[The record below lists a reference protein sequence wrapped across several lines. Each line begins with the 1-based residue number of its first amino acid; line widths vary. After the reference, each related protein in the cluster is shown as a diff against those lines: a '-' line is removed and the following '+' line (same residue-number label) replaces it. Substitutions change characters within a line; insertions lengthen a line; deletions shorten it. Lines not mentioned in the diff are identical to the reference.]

1 MVISQRIPPNSS
13 SKAGAMKE
21 EGWDLAGIVSSLR
34 GIREQS
40 YLEWRNPHELVQLP
54 SGKKL
59 SRALEGL
66 RASLY
71 PHRLGLPE
79 PDLFGNPASPSATDY
94 FVGHTLDASLRNL
107 RDQIRIELAA
117 VSAGK
122 TGDPGGQDLD
132 RRATA
137 IVARFAEQLPRIRSL
152 LDADLHAAFAGDP
165 AAGSIDEVLVC
176 YPGVKAITYHRF
188 AHALHGLG
196 CPVIARIIAEIS
208 HSSTGVDIHPGAVI
222 GESFF
227 IDHGTGV
234 VIGGTARIG
243 NNVRLY
249 QAVTLGAKHFPVDE
263 KGHLVKGEPR
273 HPIVEDD
280 VVIYSGATILGR
292 VTIGRGATIGGN
304 VWLTRSIPA
313 GATVTQARALSEKF
327 AEGGGIGM

>member
-1 MVISQRIPPNSS
+1 MS
-13 SKAGAMKE
+13 E
-21 EGWDLAGIVSSLR
+21 EGWDLADIVSSLR
-34 GIREQS
+34 WIREQS
-40 YLEWRNPHELVQLP
+40 HLEWLDPHQLVQLP
-54 SGKKL
+54 SGKEL
-59 SRALEGL
+59 SNALEGL

-79 PDLFGNPASPSATDY
+79 PDLFGCPAPRSATDY
-94 FVGHTLDASLRNL
+94 FVGHTLDASLRSL

-117 VSAGK
+117 RASPEK
-122 TGDPGGQDLD
+122 RDSGGEVLD
-132 RRATA
+132 RRATI
-137 IVARFAEQLPRIRSL
+137 IVARFAEELPRIRSL

-165 AAGSIDEVLVC
+165 AAGSLDEVLVC

-188 AHALHGLG
+188 AHALQGLG

-313 GATVTQARALSEKF
+313 GATVTQARALSETF
-327 AEGGGIGM
+327 AEGGGI

>member
-1 MVISQRIPPNSS
+1 MAISQRIAPNPL
-13 SKAGAMKE
+13 SKGGAMNE
-21 EGWDLAGIVSSLR
+21 EEWNLDDIVSSLR
-34 GIREQS
+34 GIREKS
-40 YLEWRNPHELVQLP
+40 HLEWRDPQELVQLP
-54 SGKKL
+54 SGMEL
-59 SRALEGL
+59 SKALEGL

-71 PHRLGLPE
+71 PHRLGLPK
-79 PDLFGNPASPSATDY
+79 PDLFDSHAPCSPTDY
-94 FVGHTLDASLRNL
+94 FVGHTLDASLRSL
-107 RDQIRIELAA
+107 RDQIRIELVARA
-117 VSAGK
+117 SSTKDKSRG
-122 TGDPGGQDLD
+122 LD
-132 RRATA
+132 MDRQATI
-137 IVARFAEQLPRIRSL
+137 IVARFAKQLPRIRLL
-152 LDADLHAAFAGDP
+152 LDADLHAAFVGDP

-188 AHALHGLG
+188 AHALHGFG
-196 CPVIARIIAEIS
+196 CPVIARIIAELS

-227 IDHGTGV
+227 IDHGSGV

-263 KGHLVKGEPR
+263 NGHLVKGEPR

-313 GATVTQARALSEKF
+313 GTTVTQARAISDSF
-327 AEGGGIGM
+327 AEGGGI

>member
-1 MVISQRIPPNSS
+1 MVISQQIAPQPVRQT
-13 SKAGAMKE
+13 GAMSE
-21 EGWDLAGIVSSLR
+21 EEWDLADIVSSLR

-40 YLEWRNPHELVQLP
+40 HLEWLDPHQPVQLP
-54 SGKKL
+54 SGKEL
-59 SRALEGL
+59 SNALEGL

-79 PDLFGNPASPSATDY
+79 PDLFGCPAPRSATDY
-94 FVGHTLDASLRNL
+94 FVGHTLDASLRSL

-117 VSAGK
+117 RASPQNPLSRGK
-122 TGDPGGQDLD
+122 DLD
-132 RRATA
+132 RHATK
-137 IVARFAEQLPRIRSL
+137 IVARFAEVLPRIRSL
-152 LDADLHAAFAGDP
+152 LDADLQAAFTGDP

-196 CPVIARIIAEIS
+196 CPVVARIIAEIS

-222 GESFF
+222 GERFF
-227 IDHGTGV
+227 IDHGSGV

-249 QAVTLGAKHFPVDE
+249 QAVTLGAKHFPLDE

-313 GATVTQARALSEKF
+313 GATVTQARALSETF
-327 AEGGGIGM
+327 AEGGGI